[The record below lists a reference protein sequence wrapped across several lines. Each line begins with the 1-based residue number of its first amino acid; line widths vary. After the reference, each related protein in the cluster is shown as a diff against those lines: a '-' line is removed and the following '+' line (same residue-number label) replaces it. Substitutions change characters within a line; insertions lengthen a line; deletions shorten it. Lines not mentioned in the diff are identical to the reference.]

1 MLRKGTQV
9 YKPIFIIG
17 VPRSGTTIIFEA
29 FSVHEDLA
37 WFSNMLGRFPDIPE
51 ISILNRL
58 SFTNVLRGNKRQN
71 KAHSSLRNIFPYP
84 TECYPAWKSYCGD
97 KFLYNYLIDQVAG
110 ENVKKRTARNILKV
124 IRYHGKRRFAAKITG
139 PSRINYISSIFPD
152 AKFIHIVRDARA
164 VVNSLMNVDFWTE
177 SDKLNKPWWENGL
190 TAEDMEPFEMYDRSP
205 IALAAIQWKK
215 IITLTRKEASKIS
228 SERYCEIKY
237 EKFMHNPYKLMQEMF
252 EFSELKQSKKVYR
265 YINQR
270 SQFISRNNK
279 YLNSLTSE
287 GINIIN
293 KIVYDQNEAMK

>member
-1 MLRKGTQV
+1 MMETSIAPTCELFQSDSVPIRYKFGHILVVHETVLDDSPTMLRKGTQV

-71 KAHSSLRNIFPYP
+71 KAHSRLRNIFPYP

-97 KFLYNYLIDQVAG
+97 KFLYDYLIDQAAS
-110 ENVKKRTARNILKV
+110 ENEKKRTVRNILKV
-124 IRYHGKRRFAAKITG
+124 IRYHGKKRFAAKITG
-139 PSRINYISSIFPD
+139 PSRMNYISSIFPD

-190 TAEDMEPFEMYDRSP
+190 TADDMEP
-205 IALAAIQWKK
+205 L
-215 IITLTRKEASKIS
+215 
-228 SERYCEIKY
+228 
-237 EKFMHNPYKLMQEMF
+237 EMF
-252 EFSELKQSKKVYR
+252 KTDLFSSFSLSENVSVKYSKS
-265 YINQR
+265 IP
-270 SQFISRNNK
+270 
-279 YLNSLTSE
+279 L
-287 GINIIN
+287 
-293 KIVYDQNEAMK
+293 